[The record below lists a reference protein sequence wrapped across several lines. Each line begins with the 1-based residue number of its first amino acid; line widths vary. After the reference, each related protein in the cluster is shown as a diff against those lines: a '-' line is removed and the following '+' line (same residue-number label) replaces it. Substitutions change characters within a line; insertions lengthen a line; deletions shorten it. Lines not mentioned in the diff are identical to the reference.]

1 MKTRILAG
9 VLLILTLLIG
19 VLIGALGHR
28 AIVHDMMRSGPM
40 MRTFRSMPGRLPP
53 GGGLSDDPG
62 FGPEMIAR
70 RLEHL
75 IDLEGAQRDSVLAIL
90 SAHFEQF
97 STVNLRHRQEAM
109 TLMDSLRLE
118 LEPLLSEE
126 QMRRLD
132 EHLKRRHLLS
142 GRRRRPPDS
151 VSP

>member
-9 VLLILTLLIG
+9 VFLILTLLIG

-28 AIVHDMMRSGPM
+28 AIVHDMMR
-40 MRTFRSMPGRLPP
+40 TFRSMPGRLPP
-53 GGGLSDDPG
+53 GGGLPDDPG
-62 FGPEMIAR
+62 FGPGMIAR

-75 IDLEGAQRDSVLAIL
+75 LDLEGAQRDSVLAIL

-142 GRRRRPPDS
+142 GHRRRPPDS
-151 VSP
+151 VRP